1 MRSLMKAGGVSGY
14 RAPTGLIPVLD
25 KPLSPPKCHPVDRKK
40 VAIVSSFSR
49 LGQWRGIMRY
59 GQQAGWIC
67 QRHDRDSL
75 ERLATWNP
83 DGVLFQVDE
92 FDQPLLDYVR
102 HCGVHRVGLRALLG
116 HEDKTPLVLP
126 DLAGI
131 GRKVASHFVASNY
144 KHLCYLGPQSD
155 ETANAGCT
163 HFRGMQEVADAND
176 IRLECIFPD
185 QAATWRKLGLL
196 HRRRLSTGWDRFWEM
211 GPALIDHLLVDP
223 EPVALFCAFVEPAM
237 EFIEMV
243 DERKVDIP
251 GRIGMAAQTEDALN
265 GSVTKIPLTCIVPD
279 YEKQGFEAA
288 KLLDRLLSNEEIAPN
303 YRKFIPNYEFILRES
318 SNQIVT
324 SDPQVNQMLDHVRR
338 NALDFRYTPEMLAQA
353 FNCSL
358 RLVQIRFRKS
368 LQRGVAEIIREYRTH
383 RAAELIRKTNMP
395 LQQIVSE
402 CGFSGHHQLE
412 RAVKSAYGQNPS
424 ALRKSQGVDHH
435 S

>member
-1 MRSLMKAGGVSGY
+1 
-14 RAPTGLIPVLD
+14 
-25 KPLSPPKCHPVDRKK
+25 
-40 VAIVSSFSR
+40 
-49 LGQWRGIMRY
+49 MRY

-75 ERLATWNP
+75 DRLTSWNP

-102 HCGVHRVGLRALLG
+102 HCKVHRVGLRALFG
-116 HEDKTPLVLP
+116 HENEIPLVLP
-126 DLAGI
+126 DLTAI
-131 GRKVASHFVASNY
+131 GRKVANHFVSSNY
-144 KHLCYLGPQSD
+144 KRLCYLGPQSD
-155 ETANAGCT
+155 ETANAGNS
-163 HFRGMQEVADAND
+163 HFQGMQEVARNNGIHLD
-176 IRLECIFPD
+176 CIFPD
-185 QAATWRKLGLL
+185 QAATWRKLGLV
-196 HRRRLSTGWDRFWEM
+196 HRRRLSTGWDRFWEL
-211 GPALIDHLLVDP
+211 GPALIDHLLTDP
-223 EPVALFCAFVEPAM
+223 EPVALFSAFVEPAM

-243 DERKVDIP
+243 DERKIDIP
-251 GRIGMAAQTEDALN
+251 SRIGMAAQTEDALN
-265 GSVTKIPLTCIVPD
+265 GSVTKVPLTCIVPD

-288 KLLDRLLSNEEIAPN
+288 RLLDAMLDGHAVEPSHTL
-303 YRKFIPNYEFILRES
+303 FVDHFDFILRES

-324 SDPQVNQMLDHVRR
+324 SDPQVNHMLDHVRR

-353 FNCSL
+353 FHCSL

-412 RAVKSAYGQNPS
+412 RAVKAAYGLNPS
-424 ALRKSQGVDHH
+424 ALRKNQGMDQHP
-435 S
+435 